1 MWVEFNI
8 NMFTCTISL
17 PNYIVDY
24 KDLFILHTY
33 SLAVMTIT
41 RSLPIMQ
48 YLFRGVKLRKREISE
63 MIQFTIHKMKC

>member
-1 MWVEFNI
+1 MWVELNI

-24 KDLFILHTY
+24 KYLFILHTY

-48 YLFRGVKLRKREISE
+48 HLFRGVELRKRKISE
-63 MIQFTIHKMKC
+63 MIHLRYIK

>member
-33 SLAVMTIT
+33 SLAK
-41 RSLPIMQ
+41 SLDDNYQVIAHNAV
-48 YLFRGVKLRKREISE
+48 FISWG
-63 MIQFTIHKMKC
+63 